1 MQPSRLFVGLAL
13 CLSLLSLGPV
23 LADDPA
29 PPPGGPGAGP
39 ETQPK
44 GPEVHKIYVPF
55 RDLQKVFEKEGQGVF
70 LPYSEFRSLWEKA
83 YRLPDDPT
91 HPPVNAAVRSAS
103 YAGVADGE
111 TVRFTAE
118 LEVEVLAKGWQRVPL
133 NFGGVGIEEATIG
146 GEPALLVPTDAG
158 YDLVL
163 EGLGRRTL
171 NLVMRVGAPATGDTH
186 VAHLSLPPVP
196 LAKLSLRVPGPD
208 TDVQV
213 TPRLAGST
221 GATADGHSELIAFL
235 GPVSKVDLS
244 WRRRPDE
251 GPKVD
256 ALVFAQETTDVL
268 VDRGVVKTDFQA
280 TLSILRAPLETLTLV
295 VPADAVVLYVDGQG
309 IRTWERSADGTSI
322 KVVLREPV
330 KETWALRVGLER
342 ALAALPAE
350 VGLPLVGVQGLER
363 EAGFVRLRAAE
374 GVKVDPR
381 DVPGLIQ
388 VDIKDLPTPLQGA
401 VVGKAFGWRH
411 PARPGAVTA
420 AVEALAPRLSAA
432 VGNRVGIRPE
442 GVAVVAQ
449 AVLTVERAGIFG
461 VSFEIP
467 EALEVISVTVQ
478 GAELDDWTRVALEPG
493 QQTLRVAFRDRLLGV
508 ASVTVVGRL
517 PLVLAEEEGKETT
530 LELPLVRLKDAQHVR
545 GYVAIHSDAAI
556 DRRETARTGLTV
568 LEGDVP
574 PALEPPGL
582 PEGGLPLALRFEH
595 REGAVALSLAL
606 KRKAATV
613 TGDVETALRLEPDRT
628 KVAVT
633 LRWRV
638 EFRGVDTF
646 RFRGPLSLATRVHVK
661 AGLVGMDLLEPEPE
675 PTPEGA
681 PAGWKATR
689 GTWTLKLAAPRQG
702 LIEVPLTVDDRPET
716 PLVAGATRSVEVPVF
731 VPVEADAKPLPNT
744 RHSASV
750 QRDPL
755 LEVAVGK
762 IEKGEEI
769 DVRELPR
776 TLTSADAFLAVRS
789 FDPEHAVT
797 LQVTKHEYERV
808 AEVVISHMHLDTVVP
823 SSEKRGTTEAYLV
836 VRNNDRQVL
845 EMRLP
850 GEALLRA
857 VNVDGK
863 AETPRKGQDG
873 AYLIPLQS
881 GKGKDQAFVVA
892 FVYDHDVD
900 RGGLLFEN
908 VRLVSPVFTNVTS
921 DLLTWRVFT
930 PKGSEREVVGF
941 GGDLVPAEEHG
952 SWALSLL
959 DGTTGLLKRKPGG
972 RPLDLRRLVQ
982 DIEKGSP
989 FQIPHDG
996 HAWLFSNRVG
1006 TGTVELVSV
1015 EPKAFLWFR
1024 LGLVFIGLVLGR
1036 LLVRLARGLGYGALP
1051 AFWIPALLLLALIV
1065 PAGTGKAAALT
1076 ALLMGVLLSGVG
1088 SFFGWLARPRVKRA
1102 PAAQAPA
1109 ETRAQPPPAL
1119 PAEGGGA

>member
-1 MQPSRLFVGLAL
+1 MHPSRPLLAATL
-13 CLSLLSLGPV
+13 VAFLLSPAFL

-29 PPPGGPGAGP
+29 HPPLLPRGE
-39 ETQPK
+39 ET
-44 GPEVHKIYVPF
+44 GPEVHKIYVPY

-70 LPYSEFRSLWEKA
+70 LPYSEFRALWEKA
-83 YRLPDDPT
+83 YRLPDDPERAT
-91 HPPVNAAVRSAS
+91 VNAAVRSAS
-103 YAGVADGE
+103 YVGVADGE

-118 LEVEVLAKGWQRVPL
+118 LEIEVLAKGWQRVPL
-133 NFGGVGIEEATIG
+133 NFGGVGIEEATLE
-146 GEPALLVPTDAG
+146 GEPALLVPTAAG

-163 EGLGRRTL
+163 EGVGRRTL
-171 NLVMRVGAPATGDTH
+171 RLVLRVGAPASGDTH
-186 VAHLSLPPVP
+186 VAHLTLPPVP
-196 LAKLSLRVPGPD
+196 LAKLSLKVPGID
-208 TDVQV
+208 TEVQV

-221 GATADGHSELIAFL
+221 GTTPDGHTELIAFL

-256 ALVFAQETTDVL
+256 ALIFAQETTDVL

-280 TLSILRAPLETLTLV
+280 TLSILRASLDALTLV

-309 IRTWERSADGTSI
+309 LRTWERSPDGTTI
-322 KVVLREPV
+322 RLTLREPV

-342 ALAALPAE
+342 ALANLPAE
-350 VGLPLVGVQGLER
+350 VALPLVGIQGLER
-363 EAGFVRLRAAE
+363 EAGFLRLRAAE

-381 DVPGLIQ
+381 EVPGLIQ
-388 VDIKDLPTPLQGA
+388 VDIKDLPQPLQGA

-411 PARPGAVTA
+411 PARPGVVTA

-442 GVAVVAQ
+442 GVSVVAV

-461 VSFEIP
+461 VSFDIP
-467 EALEVISVTVQ
+467 GALEVTSVNVQ
-478 GAELDDWTRVALEPG
+478 GAELDDWTRVAVEPG
-493 QQTLRVAFRDRLLGV
+493 QQTLRVAFRDRLLGS
-508 ASVTVVGRL
+508 ASVIVVGRL
-517 PLVLAEEEGKETT
+517 PLTLPEEQGKESA
-530 LELPLVRLKDAQHVR
+530 LDVPLVRLRDAQHVR
-545 GYVAIHSDAAI
+545 GYVAIHSDLAI

-574 PALEPPGL
+574 PALEPPQL

-628 KVAVT
+628 KVSIT

-646 RFRGPLSLATRVHVK
+646 RFRGPLDLAKRVHIK
-661 AGLVGMDLLEPEPE
+661 AGLTGMDLLEPEEE
-675 PTPEGA
+675 PKPEGA
-681 PAGWKATR
+681 PANWRATR

-702 LIEVPLTVDDRPET
+702 VIEVPLTVDDRPET
-716 PLVAGATRSVEVPVF
+716 PLTAGATRAVEVPVF
-731 VPVEADAKPLPNT
+731 VPVEADGKPLPNT

-762 IEKGEEI
+762 VEKGEEI

-776 TLTSADAFLAVRS
+776 TLTSPDAFLAFRS
-789 FDPEHAVT
+789 FDPEHAIT
-797 LQVTKHEYERV
+797 LQLTKHEYERV

-836 VRNNDRQVL
+836 VRNNDRQSL
-845 EMRLP
+845 EVRLP
-850 GEALLRA
+850 GGAELRA

-863 AETPRKGQDG
+863 PQTPFKGKDG
-873 AYLIPLQS
+873 THLIPLVS
-881 GKGKDQAFVVA
+881 GLRKDQAFVVA

-900 RGGLLFEN
+900 RGGLLFEQ
-908 VRLVSPVFTNVTS
+908 VRLESPVPVGVTS
-921 DLLTWRVFT
+921 DLLTWRVFM

-959 DGTTGLLKRKPGG
+959 DGATGLLKRAPGG

-982 DIEKGSP
+982 DVEKGSP

-1006 TGTVELVSV
+1006 TGTVELTSIK
-1015 EPKAFLWFR
+1015 PTTFLWFR
-1024 LGLVFIGLVLGR
+1024 IALVVVGLLLGR
-1036 LLVRLARGLGYGALP
+1036 LLVRIARGLGQGALL

-1076 ALLMGVLLSGVG
+1076 ALLVGLVLSGVG
-1088 SFFGWLARPRVKRA
+1088 SFFAWLARPRLKTA
-1102 PAAQAPA
+1102 
-1109 ETRAQPPPAL
+1109 PAL
-1119 PAEGGGA
+1119 PVPPVPPEPPEPIESAAGGAV